1 MSPIVNNTNAD
12 KVDTGVDTAV
22 VASPAGKDPSSGVSM
37 SAISQK
43 RHWRSLEHLAET
55 PEFKKIVEREFPE
68 GASEL
73 TDPVSRRKF
82 LGIMGAS
89 MALAGLASCRRP
101 VQKIVPYVVP
111 PEDLVP
117 GMPQYYATAM
127 PFGLSSYGLLV
138 ESHEGRPTK
147 IEGNTLHPSSLGST
161 TAQMQAMTLALYD
174 PDRVNAVTLD
184 GVDKTWDD
192 FVGFW
197 RGEFSKYK
205 KVKGRGVA
213 IITGSHNSPS
223 MAKLAKRWKK
233 KFPQASWVT
242 YESVSDE
249 NIHNGIANATGK
261 NYLPKYQFD
270 KADVVLSLDSDFLQR
285 DSESLRSSRGFAD
298 RRRVSSVTDSM
309 NRLYAVESMFTLTG
323 GMADHRLRVP
333 SSEIAAFALALAG
346 ELKNQGLSIVGLPA
360 KAPAFSAEKKK
371 WLSALAKDLLRS
383 RGKSLVVA
391 GRRQPSHVHSLVLA
405 INNALGNIGKTVEY
419 HAAPDALFPNRSAFV
434 DLVAKM
440 KSGEI
445 STLIIAGGNPVYDA
459 PSDLHFAD
467 ALKRVSSVIRL
478 GDLPDETA
486 RVSNWVLPLAHFLE
500 SWGDT
505 RAVDGTIAVTQ
516 PLIEPLMNGRSVMEV
531 VSLLLG
537 GRETPGYEIVRST
550 LRGIT
555 GKANFEAH
563 WERMLHDGVLAG
575 SATSSGEVKLKSD
588 ALKNYPVEPV
598 SISEENLEIVFYDG
612 NLFDGRLANVGW
624 LQELPDPVTK
634 LTWDNAALVSPATAR
649 HLHVKNSDVVTISVG
664 GKSLEAPVW
673 VMPGQADNSLALALG
688 YGRSAAGTVGSG
700 VGVDVSPLRTFET
713 FDFADGVTVGS
724 TGTTYEL
731 VSSQDHGSME
741 DRPII
746 REATLEEYRKEPRFA
761 PEMVETPPLGSMWN
775 DIKYDTGY
783 QWGMAI
789 DLNVCTGCNA
799 CTIACQSENNVPI
812 VGKEQ
817 VGHGREMHWLRMDR
831 YFIGDEDDP
840 QMAQQPMACQQCE
853 MAPCEQV
860 CPVAATNH
868 DKEGLN
874 VMVYNRCIGTRYCS
888 NNCPYKVRRF
898 NFFNYTKDTPELVKM
913 AMNPDVT
920 VRSRG
925 VMEKCTYCTQRIARA
940 KLGAKL
946 EDRKVK
952 DGEIVSACQ
961 QACPTKAIVFG
972 NINDPESEVS
982 KVKLRN
988 LNYEILAE
996 INTRPRT
1003 SFQARLRNP
1012 NPELPHTVVEG

>member
-1 MSPIVNNTNAD
+1 MSPIAKHTNTD
-12 KVDTGVDTAV
+12 VVDTVAVDF
-22 VASPAGKDPSSGVSM
+22 PAGKRSGAESSVS
-37 SAISQK
+37 SIHQK
-43 RHWRSLEHLAET
+43 RHWRSLEQLAET

-73 TDPVSRRKF
+73 NDPVSRRKF

-174 PDRVNAVTLD
+174 PDRVSAVTLD
-184 GVDKTWDD
+184 GAEKTWDD
-192 FVGFW
+192 FVRFW

-205 KVKGRGVA
+205 GAKGRGVA
-213 IITGSHNSPS
+213 IVTGSHNSPS
-223 MAKLAKRWKK
+223 MARLAKRWKK

-249 NIHNGIANATGK
+249 NIHVGIANATGK
-261 NYLPKYQFD
+261 NYLPRYQFD

-285 DSESLRSSRGFAD
+285 DSESLRASRGFAD

-333 SSEIAAFALALAG
+333 SSEIATFTLALAG
-346 ELKNQGLSIVGLPA
+346 ELKNQGLSVVGLQA
-360 KAPAFSAEKKK
+360 NAPTISAEKKK
-371 WLSALAKDLLRS
+371 WLTALAKDLLRA
-383 RGKSLVVA
+383 RGKSLIVA

-405 INNALGNIGKTVEY
+405 LNSALGNIGKTVEY
-419 HAAPDALFPNRSAFV
+419 HAAPDALFPNRSALV
-434 DLVAKM
+434 DLVTKM
-440 KSGEI
+440 NSGEI
-445 STLIIAGGNPVYDA
+445 STVIIAGGNPVYDA
-459 PSDLHFAD
+459 PADLHFAD
-467 ALKRVSSVIRL
+467 ALKKVGSVIRL
-478 GDLPDETA
+478 TDLDDETA
-486 RVSNWVLPLAHFLE
+486 RVANWVLPMANFLE

-505 RAVDGTIAVTQ
+505 RAVDGTVAITQ
-516 PLIEPLMNGRSVMEV
+516 PLIEPLTNGRSAIEV

-550 LRGIT
+550 LRGIA
-555 GKANFEAH
+555 GKTNFEAH
-563 WERMLHDGVLAG
+563 WERTLHDGALAN
-575 SATSSGEVKLKSD
+575 SMTPSVEVKLNSD

-598 SISEENLEIVFYDG
+598 SISEKNLEIVFYDG

-649 HLHVKNSDVVTISVG
+649 HLHVKNSDVVKISVG

-673 VMPGQADNSLALALG
+673 IMPGQADNSLALALG

-700 VGVDVSPLRTFET
+700 VGVDVAPLRTLQT
-713 FDFADGVTVGS
+713 FDFADGVTVAS
-724 TGTTYEL
+724 TGATYKL

-741 DRPII
+741 KRPII
-746 REATLEEYRKEPRFA
+746 REATLEEYHKEPRFA

-775 DIKYDTGY
+775 DFKYDTGY

-831 YFIGDEDDP
+831 YFIGDEGDEDNP

-898 NFFNYTKDTPELVKM
+898 NFFNYTKDTPEVVKM

-946 EDRKVK
+946 EDRQVR
-952 DGEIVSACQ
+952 DGEIVTACQ
-961 QACPTKAIVFG
+961 QACPTNAIVFG
-972 NINDPESEVS
+972 NINDPDSEVS
-982 KVKLRN
+982 KIKTRN

-1012 NPELPHTVVEG
+1012 NPELSYTVAEG